1 MLKYYCLFSLI
12 VTFGAI
18 YNSFNLHKQ
27 FYPSVLYLST
37 NKINRTILVNF
48 AIMIVS
54 IFIAIFLKLMFGEL
68 KEIEKIVI

>member
-1 MLKYYCLFSLI
+1 MLKYYCFFSLI

-54 IFIAIFLKLMFGEL
+54 TFIAIFLKLMFGEL